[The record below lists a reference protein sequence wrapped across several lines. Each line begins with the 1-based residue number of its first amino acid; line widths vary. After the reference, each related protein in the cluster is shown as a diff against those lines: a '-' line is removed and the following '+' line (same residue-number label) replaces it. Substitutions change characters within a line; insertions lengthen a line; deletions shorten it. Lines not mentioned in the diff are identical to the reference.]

1 MKYSNIE
8 LIEKAPVLTSLVHL
22 AVPTVLGV
30 LVQLVYNLTDTYF
43 IGLLDDYRQ
52 IAAVSLTMP
61 VMLVSGALSHIFSA
75 GAPSYISRLLG
86 MKNYD
91 EVKKTSSFAFYTTAL
106 MGIVIAALTIVFLNP
121 VVRFIGANDD
131 TFSFTR
137 DYLSIVTIFS
147 VIGMGGG
154 TLQGLLRSEGA
165 AKLASIGMV
174 IGVISNMILDPV
186 FILALGMGIRGAA
199 AATVIG
205 NALSFLFFIIMLRRR
220 DNLVSIAPKYYRPSR
235 VMVKEVLSIGVPSS
249 LSMVI
254 LSFSTVLYNTLAA
267 GYGTY
272 VVAGAG
278 IMVKAQM
285 AAIMIIM
292 GISMGMQPFIGFNY
306 GAGNFKRMFSGVRSS
321 IAAGTAVCLVFVA
334 LFAVGARW
342 FVRQFSSDGQVIGIG
357 TRMLRLA
364 IIGLPFMSLQMT
376 FMTYLQATGQALKAM
391 IVNLSRQCLILIPVM
406 LLMNYF
412 FKLDGFLLAQPFADI
427 ATTVLAVALVLSGM
441 LKLRGQND
449 RPADNLI
456 VEDVGVSK

>member
-8 LIEKAPVLTSLVHL
+8 LMEKAPVVTSLVRL
-22 AVPTVLGV
+22 AVPTVLGM
-30 LVQLVYNLTDTYF
+30 LVQLVYNITDTYF

-61 VMLVSGALSHIFSA
+61 VMLVSGALSHIFSV

-86 MKNYD
+86 MKNYE
-91 EVKKTSSFAFYTTAL
+91 EVKKTSSFAFYTTVL
-106 MGIVIAALTIVFLNP
+106 MGIVITAVTLVFLKP
-121 VVRFIGANDD
+121 VVRFIGASDD
-131 TFSFTR
+131 TFGFTR
-137 DYLSIVTIFS
+137 DYLSIIIIFS

-174 IGVISNMILDPV
+174 IGAVSNMLLDPL
-186 FILALGMGIRGAA
+186 FILAFGMGIKGAA

-205 NALSFLFFIIMLRRR
+205 NALSFLFFIILLCRK
-220 DNLVSIAPKYYRPSR
+220 NNQVSIAPKYYRPNR
-235 VMVKEVLSIGVPSS
+235 IMVKEVLAIGVPSS
-249 LSMVI
+249 LSMII
-254 LSFSTVLYNTLAA
+254 LSFSTVMYNTLAA

-272 VVAGAG
+272 VVAGSG

-306 GAGNFKRMFSGVRSS
+306 GAGNFKRMFSGIRSS
-321 IAAGTAVCLVFVA
+321 IAAGTAVCMLFVI
-334 LFAVGARW
+334 LFAAGASW
-342 FVRQFSSDGQVIGIG
+342 FVRQFSSDEQVIGIG

-364 IIGLPFMSLQMT
+364 IIGLPFMSLQLT

-391 IVNLSRQCLILIPVM
+391 IVNLSRQCLVLIPVM

-412 FKLDGFLLAQPFADI
+412 FKLDGFLIAQPVADI
-427 ATTVLAVALVLSGM
+427 ATTVLATVLVLSGM
-441 LKLRGQND
+441 LKLHSQSGG
-449 RPADNLI
+449 I
-456 VEDVGVSK
+456 K

>member
-8 LIEKAPVLTSLVHL
+8 LMESAPVLTSLVRL
-22 AVPTVLGV
+22 AVPTVLGI
-30 LVQLVYNLTDTYF
+30 LVQLVYNVTDTYF

-61 VMLVSGALSHIFSA
+61 VMLVTGALSHIFSA

-86 MKNYD
+86 RKEY
-91 EVKKTSSFAFYTTAL
+91 EEIRKTSAFAFYTTVF
-106 MGIVIAALTIVFLNP
+106 MGIVITAVTLVFLNQ
-121 VVRFIGANDD
+121 VVKFIGANDD
-131 TFSFTR
+131 TFGFTR
-137 DYLSIVTIFS
+137 DYLFIILIFS
-147 VIGMGGG
+147 VIGMAGG

-174 IGVISNMILDPV
+174 IGAVSNIVMDPL
-186 FILALGMGIRGAA
+186 FILVFGWGIQGAA

-205 NALSFLFFIIMLRRR
+205 NALSFLFFIVLLRRK
-220 DNLVSIAPKYYRPSR
+220 DNQVSIAPNYYRPNR

-254 LSFSTVLYNTLAA
+254 LSFSTVIYNTLAA

-272 VVAGAG
+272 VVAGSG

-306 GAGNFKRMFSGVRSS
+306 GAKKFKRMFSGIRSS
-321 IAAGTAVCLVFVA
+321 IAAGTAVCVLFVIF
-334 LFAVGARW
+334 FAIGARW
-342 FVRQFSSDGQVIGIG
+342 FVRQFTSDEQVIGIG

-391 IVNLSRQCLILIPVM
+391 IVNLSRQCLVLIPVM

-412 FKLDGFLLAQPFADI
+412 FDLDGFLIAQPVSDL
-427 ATTVLAVALVLSGM
+427 ATTALAVGMVLSGM
-441 LKLRGQND
+441 LKLSRQSEENEVI
-449 RPADNLI
+449 DNSI
-456 VEDVGVSK
+456 AGVLR

>member
-8 LIEKAPVLTSLVHL
+8 LMEKAPVLTSLVRL
-22 AVPTVLGV
+22 AVPTVLGI
-30 LVQLVYNLTDTYF
+30 LVQLVYNITDTYF

-86 MKNYD
+86 RKEYG
-91 EVKKTSSFAFYTTAL
+91 EVKKTASFAFYTTLL
-106 MGIVIAALTIVFLNP
+106 MGLVITAVTLVFLRP
-121 VVRFIGANDD
+121 VVGLIGANDD
-131 TFSFTR
+131 TFGFTR
-137 DYLSIVTIFS
+137 DYLSIITTFS
-147 VIGMGGG
+147 VIGIGGG

-174 IGVISNMILDPV
+174 IGAVSNMLLDPL
-186 FILALGMGIRGAA
+186 FILVFGLGIKGAA

-205 NALSFLFFIIMLRRR
+205 NALSFLFFIILLCRK
-220 DNLVSIAPKYYRPSR
+220 NNQVSIAPKYYRPNR
-235 VMVKEVLSIGVPSS
+235 IMVKEVLAIGVPAS

-254 LSFSTVLYNTLAA
+254 LSFSTVMYNTLAA

-272 VVAGAG
+272 VVAASG

-306 GAGNFKRMFSGVRSS
+306 GARNFKRMFSGIRSS
-321 IAAGTAVCLVFVA
+321 IAAGTAICILFVI

-342 FVRQFSSDGQVIGIG
+342 FVGQFSSDQQVIRIG

-406 LLMNYF
+406 LLMHYF
-412 FKLDGFLLAQPFADI
+412 FKLDGFLLAQPVADL
-427 ATTVLAVALVLSGM
+427 ATTALSVALVLSGM
-441 LKLRGQND
+441 LKLRGQS
-449 RPADNLI
+449 
-456 VEDVGVSK
+456 EGG

>member
-1 MKYSNIE
+1 M
-8 LIEKAPVLTSLVHL
+8 EKAPVVTSLVRL
-22 AVPTVLGV
+22 AVPTVLGT
-30 LVQLVYNLTDTYF
+30 LVQLVYNMTDTYF

-61 VMLVSGALSHIFSA
+61 VMLVSGAISHIFSA

-86 MKNYD
+86 RKEYG
-91 EVKKTSSFAFYTTAL
+91 EVKKTSSFAFYTIVL
-106 MGIVIAALTIVFLNP
+106 MGIVITALTLAFLNP

-131 TFSFTR
+131 TFGFTR

-165 AKLASIGMV
+165 AKPASIGMV
-174 IGVISNMILDPV
+174 IGVVSNMLLDPL
-186 FILALGMGIRGAA
+186 FILVFGLGIKGAA

-205 NALSFLFFIIMLRRR
+205 NALSFLFFIILLCHR
-220 DNLVSIAPKYYRPSR
+220 NNQVSIAPKYYRPNR
-235 VMVKEVLSIGVPSS
+235 IMVKEILSIGVPSS
-249 LSMVI
+249 LSMII
-254 LSFSTVLYNTLAA
+254 LSFSAVLYNTLAV

-272 VVAGAG
+272 VVAASG

-292 GISMGMQPFIGFNY
+292 GISSGMQPFIGFNY
-306 GAGNFKRMFSGVRSS
+306 GAGNFKRMFSGIRSS
-321 IAAGTAVCLVFVA
+321 VAAGTAVCMLFVI
-334 LFAVGARW
+334 LFAAGAHW
-342 FVRQFSSDGQVIGIG
+342 FVRQFSSDEQVIGIG

-406 LLMNYF
+406 LLMNHF
-412 FKLDGFLLAQPFADI
+412 FKLDGFLIAQPIADL
-427 ATTVLAVALVLSGM
+427 ATTALSAALVLSGM
-441 LKLRGQND
+441 LKLRGQTKEDGAVN
-449 RPADNLI
+449 NLI
-456 VEDVGVSK
+456 SGEST

>member
-1 MKYSNIE
+1 MG
-8 LIEKAPVLTSLVHL
+8 LVIT
-22 AVPTVLGV
+22 AVTL
-30 LVQLVYNLTDTYF
+30 
-43 IGLLDDYRQ
+43 
-52 IAAVSLTMP
+52 
-61 VMLVSGALSHIFSA
+61 
-75 GAPSYISRLLG
+75 
-86 MKNYD
+86 
-91 EVKKTSSFAFYTTAL
+91 
-106 MGIVIAALTIVFLNP
+106 VFLRP
-121 VVRFIGANDD
+121 VVGLIGANDD
-131 TFSFTR
+131 TFGFTR
-137 DYLSIVTIFS
+137 DYLSIITTFS

-174 IGVISNMILDPV
+174 IGAVSNMLLDPL
-186 FILALGMGIRGAA
+186 FILVFGLGIKGAA

-205 NALSFLFFIIMLRRR
+205 NALSFLFFIILLCRK
-220 DNLVSIAPKYYRPSR
+220 NNQVSIAPKYYRPNR
-235 VMVKEVLSIGVPSS
+235 IMVKEVLAIGVPAS

-254 LSFSTVLYNTLAA
+254 LSFSTVMYNTLAA

-272 VVAGAG
+272 VVAASG

-306 GAGNFKRMFSGVRSS
+306 GARNFKRMFSGIRSS
-321 IAAGTAVCLVFVA
+321 IAAGTAICILFVI

-342 FVRQFSSDGQVIGIG
+342 FVGQFSSDQQVIRIG

-406 LLMNYF
+406 LLMHYF
-412 FKLDGFLLAQPFADI
+412 FKLDGFLLAQPVADL
-427 ATTVLAVALVLSGM
+427 ATTALSVALVLSGM
-441 LKLRGQND
+441 LKLRGQS
-449 RPADNLI
+449 
-456 VEDVGVSK
+456 EGG

>member
-1 MKYSNIE
+1 M
-8 LIEKAPVLTSLVHL
+8 EKAPVLTSLVRL
-22 AVPTVLGV
+22 AVPTVLGI
-30 LVQLVYNLTDTYF
+30 LVQLVYNITDTYF

-86 MKNYD
+86 RKEYD
-91 EVKKTSSFAFYTTAL
+91 EVKKTASFAFYTTVL
-106 MGIVIAALTIVFLNP
+106 MGIVITAITLVFLNP

-137 DYLSIVTIFS
+137 DYLSIILFFS

-174 IGVISNMILDPV
+174 IGAVSNMLLDPL
-186 FILALGMGIRGAA
+186 FILVFGMGIKGAA

-205 NALSFLFFIIMLRRR
+205 NALSFLFFILLLCRK
-220 DNLVSIAPKYYRPSR
+220 NNQVSIAPKYYRPNR
-235 VMVKEVLSIGVPSS
+235 VMVKEVLAIGVPSS

-254 LSFSTVLYNTLAA
+254 LSFSTVIYNTLAA

-272 VVAGAG
+272 VVAGMG

-285 AAIMIIM
+285 MAVMIIM

-306 GAGNFKRMFSGVRSS
+306 GAQNFKRLFSGLRAS
-321 IAAGTAVCLVFVA
+321 IAAGTVICILFTV

-342 FVRQFSSDGQVIGIG
+342 FVRQFSSDAQVIGIG
-357 TRMLRLA
+357 ARMMRLA

-376 FMTYLQATGQALKAM
+376 VMTYLQATGQALKAM
-391 IVNLSRQCLILIPVM
+391 IVNLSRQCLVLIPVI
-406 LLMNYF
+406 LLLNYF
-412 FKLDGFLLAQPFADI
+412 FKLDGFLIAQPVSDL
-427 ATTVLAVALVLSGM
+427 ATTLLSLFLVLPGI
-441 LKLRGQND
+441 LKLRCQSKGNVSLAQT
-449 RPADNLI
+449 
-456 VEDVGVSK
+456 GV